1 MLGIK
6 LGNKGWAVG
15 LIRQC
20 EDQFGRKKEDDEG
33 EGERSKAAVRIEAG
47 MGTLGR

>member
-20 EDQFGRKKEDDEG
+20 EVQFGRQKEDN
-33 EGERSKAAVRIEAG
+33 EGERSNAAVRIEAG
-47 MGTLGR
+47 MGTLA